1 MKRFVK
7 NTIRYAIKTL
17 FTALLGASVVLFAI
31 SPALIVIA
39 TKNERWAWMAR
50 ASAKRNTQEKM
61 FGMVVPLAR
70 VLKQRRVIM
79 DEYIDRQAAISILN
93 AKSDMA
99 LGTPKQCFA
108 AAAAMLEKLP
118 AADVVEVV
126 RCKDCEDSRPLKR
139 ERLPESIFRKE
150 CVWCRRFNTG
160 KLPDGYC
167 DHGERKEEWPCP

>member
-1 MKRFVK
+1 
-7 NTIRYAIKTL
+7 
-17 FTALLGASVVLFAI
+17 
-31 SPALIVIA
+31 
-39 TKNERWAWMAR
+39 MAR

-118 AADVVEVV
+118 AADVAEVV
-126 RCKDCEDSRPLKR
+126 RCKDCVCGVC
-139 ERLPESIFRKE
+139 
-150 CVWCRRFNTG
+150 CVGSNRQHKICF
-160 KLPDGYC
+160 LL
-167 DHGERKEEWPCP
+167 